1 MARQC
6 VTERK
11 LTFCVGDRVT
21 RTLKNFTTKGTVVAL
36 EQGADNQ
43 DRPRQAA
50 RVRWDND
57 KRGDKPYQFLFS
69 ELRKVRT

>member
-1 MARQC
+1 MPRQC
-6 VTERK
+6 ATERK

-21 RTLKNFTTKGTVVAL
+21 RTLKNFKLKGVVVAL

-50 RVRWDND
+50 RVRWD
-57 KRGDKPYQFLFS
+57 GDKKSDRAYEFLFS
-69 ELRKVRT
+69 ELRKVR